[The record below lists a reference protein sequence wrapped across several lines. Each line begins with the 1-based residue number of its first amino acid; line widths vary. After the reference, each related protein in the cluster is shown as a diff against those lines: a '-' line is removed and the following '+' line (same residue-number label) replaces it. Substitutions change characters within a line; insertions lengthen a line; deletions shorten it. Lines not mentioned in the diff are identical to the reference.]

1 MNRANKLFLLVI
13 IPLLAFAMHKYYI
26 SLTKIDFIEN
36 EKMVQITMRFFI
48 DDIENTL
55 ENRFDIKLELDTE
68 NENKKANTFLEK
80 YIVSKFKVI
89 INENVKTL
97 NFLGK
102 EYENDV
108 VFFYLEITDIETVN
122 KIEVQNR
129 MLFEEFPEQENY
141 IKFNINKSKKTY
153 ILSKKNDK
161 EMLNF

>member
-80 YIVSKFKVI
+80 YIVSKFEVI

>member
-1 MNRANKLFLLVI
+1 MNPANKLFLFVI
-13 IPLLAFAMHKYYI
+13 IPLMAFAVHKYYI

-48 DDIENTL
+48 NDIENTL
-55 ENRFDIKLELDTE
+55 ENRYGIKLELDTE
-68 NENKKANTFLEK
+68 NENIKVNVYLEK
-80 YIVSKFKVI
+80 YIASKFKVI

-97 NFLGK
+97 TFIGK

-108 VFFYLEITDIETVN
+108 IYFYLEIPDIETIK
-122 KIEVQNR
+122 KIEVQNK

-141 IKFNINKSKKTY
+141 VKFNINQSNKTFV
-153 ILSKKNDK
+153 LRKENDK

>member
-1 MNRANKLFLLVI
+1 MNPANKLFLLVI
-13 IPLLAFAMHKYYI
+13 IPLLAFGMHKYYI